1 MSCSWN
7 PAGDDCAASANLD
20 SAPQSSAIRNIRVER
35 PLFPEYLQP
44 PPRFGKLS
52 TVYDQPRGRTPR
64 DGVHTFVIARS
75 GAAAGTANHS
85 VDRGN
90 DIEVEWSREEPL
102 NHPEFKGYYNYE
114 GRKFTELTALEKRQ
128 LEMAVHYPNIQKGI
142 MKAPFYFRKGSFSLR
157 EATQSKLFRQV
168 FGTPEI
174 FDKIFAH
181 LITRYEDLANL
192 SAASQFTAYMVQS
205 SWMHLDATS
214 LNFLGWDEHCLS
226 DVRKIE
232 EQEEKKR
239 STGKGKGKAK
249 NVPTRTF
256 SPTVMISP
264 VRPEEQ
270 GPTLSVTTN
279 NAGYPLN
286 PSVTPPE
293 KTSFEVSMTAHYKLL
308 HFSYLNGYAVKHL
321 VLHSMPWVTV
331 AALQRV
337 ISRMP
342 RLEALGVH
350 QCFLLTFGDTQPF
363 LRAINAINEDRSNLA
378 IRVPH
383 IAADF
388 SPFYYKGP
396 PYKADGSGH
405 MGEYGIV
412 PEEKDWL
419 DYHRAIP
426 AQLFGIWDLC
436 QKGRQDFFT
445 PGTGFRAFLDRIPL
459 RGLPSILKYI
469 AAIYD
474 FYNHR
479 HHAGICISCSGENNI
494 YYPRGLDY
502 SPLVSEELEQAMEM
516 TVWHDLIIASA
527 NRPVLEEQLRNLIA
541 PRGMVKL
548 HRCRECEMR
557 LPAYF
562 FMAHV
567 LAWREQDIICH
578 GCQLQSRLEKHVWL
592 LYQHRRTLAQK
603 IFENKKGKELSLC
616 RVLKRIEK
624 PARKEVK
631 DEFGNE
637 IKPARAAILCLP
649 GTTDVRFLNA
659 AHMLWKMLTMGI
671 PSMVENIRQNIKV
684 IDQTY
689 DKLPFENRLKQT
701 AEKDN
706 LERKAAWCE
715 ALLGIKQRKPN
726 DGSLKVTCLSW
737 EQLIRESR
745 ADMAI
750 QSGKFINYGPTHILN
765 FRANA
770 ASMLGRSGGLPEYWD
785 TEPDEQSGNSNT
797 FRSLVSS
804 QKLLPHQ
811 RRPQKVVQAIQNNL
825 EQTEPA
831 QTVGQEPQKLLPHQ
845 RRPVKTTE
853 QVQDTPQHIQ
863 PEQPAAQNSQKLL
876 PHEWRPHMGPKPA
889 ENTPKPA
896 KPESDPKNPTKEAY
910 AKVKKLQTE
919 IADFMERYNT
929 LQARVEQVRAEFNEW
944 KEGAGAETFKKIVR
958 ESIKLKEEAEAAVT
972 AKTGTPPPPAWLVNA
987 AAASRSSPHQGWVRM
1002 LAAWESACSGGRE
1015 TQ

>member
-1 MSCSWN
+1 MACSWN
-7 PAGDDCAASANLD
+7 PASDDCAASANWD
-20 SAPQSSAIRNIRVER
+20 SALQSSATGNMRVER
-35 PLFPEYLQP
+35 PLFPEHLQP
-44 PPRFGKLS
+44 PPGFGKLS
-52 TVYDQPRGRTPR
+52 TIYDQPRGRTPQ
-64 DGVHTFVIARS
+64 DGVHTFVVARS
-75 GAAAGTANHS
+75 GVAAGTANHGI
-85 VDRGN
+85 DRSN
-90 DIEVEWSREEPL
+90 DIEIEWSRKEPL

-128 LEMAVHYPNIQKGI
+128 LEMAVHYPNIRKGI
-142 MKAPFYFRKGSFSLR
+142 MKAPFYFRTGSFFLH
-157 EATQSKLFRQV
+157 EETQSKLSRQV
-168 FGTPEI
+168 FGTREI

-192 SAASQFTAYMVQS
+192 SAASQFTAHMVQS

-214 LNFLGWDEHCLS
+214 IDFLGWDENCLS
-226 DVRKIE
+226 DVRKME

-239 STGKGKGKAK
+239 SNGKGKEKAK

-270 GPTLSVTTN
+270 GPTLPVATN
-279 NAGYPLN
+279 KAGYPLN
-286 PSVTPPE
+286 PSVMPPE
-293 KTSFEVSMTAHYKLL
+293 KTSFEVSMRAHYKLL

-321 VLHSMPWVTV
+321 VLHGMPWVTV

-363 LRAINAINEDRSNLA
+363 LRAINAINKDRSNLT
-378 IRVPH
+378 IRLPH
-383 IAADF
+383 IATDF

-436 QKGRQDFFT
+436 QKGCQDFFT

-459 RGLPSILKYI
+459 RGVPTILKYI
-469 AAIYD
+469 AAVHN
-474 FYNHR
+474 FYNHK
-479 HHAGICISCSGENNI
+479 HHAGVCGSDRGATI
-494 YYPRGLDY
+494 YYPKGLDD
-502 SPLVSEELEQAMEM
+502 PPFVSEELEQAMET
-516 TVWHDLIIASA
+516 TVWQDLIIACS
-527 NRPVLEEQLRNLIA
+527 NRSVLEELRNLIVL
-541 PRGMVKL
+541 RGKVKL

-562 FMAHV
+562 FMAHI
-567 LAWREQDIICH
+567 LAWREQDVICH
-578 GCQLQSRLEKHVWL
+578 GCQLQGRLVQQVWL
-592 LYQHRRTLAQK
+592 LYKYRRTLAQE
-603 IFENKKGKELSLC
+603 IFENRKNKELSLC
-616 RVLKRIEK
+616 KVLKKIEK

-637 IKPARAAILCLP
+637 IKSARAAILCLP
-649 GTTDVRFLNA
+649 GTVDVRFLKG
-659 AHMLWKMLTMGI
+659 AHILWEMFTIGI
-671 PSMVENIRQNIKV
+671 PLIVEDIRQNIRV

-689 DKLPFENRLKQT
+689 DKLSFEDRLKQT
-701 AEKDN
+701 AEHDK
-706 LERKAAWCE
+706 LERKASWCE
-715 ALLGIKQRKPN
+715 ALLGLSQRKPN

-737 EQLIRESR
+737 EQLIRRSR

-750 QSGKFINYGPTHILN
+750 QNGRFVNHGPMHILN
-765 FRANA
+765 LRANA

-785 TEPDEQSGNSNT
+785 AEPDEQSGNSNT
-797 FRSLVSS
+797 SGSRESS

-811 RRPQKVVQAIQNNL
+811 RRPQKAVQVVQDNL
-825 EQTEPA
+825 QQTKPA
-831 QTVGQEPQKLLPHQ
+831 QTADQGPHKLLPHQ
-845 RRPVKTTE
+845 RRPIKTTQ
-853 QVQDTPQHIQ
+853 QVQDDPQHV
-863 PEQPAAQNSQKLL
+863 QPAQTVAENSQKLL
-876 PHEWRPHMGPKPA
+876 PHQWRPHMGPKPT

-896 KPESDPKNPTKEAY
+896 QLEPDPKNPIKEANARFQNLHIEM
-910 AKVKKLQTE
+910 AKFTE
-919 IADFMERYNT
+919 QYNAK
-929 LQARVEQVRAEFNEW
+929 QARIDQARADFNEW
-944 KEGAGAETFKKIVR
+944 KEGTGAEAFEKIVQ
-958 ESIKLKEEAEAAVT
+958 ESIKLEEEAEAAVT
-972 AKTGTPPPPAWLVNA
+972 AKTGIPPPPPWLINA

-1002 LAAWESACSGGRE
+1002 LALWESACNSGRGV
-1015 TQ
+1015 Q